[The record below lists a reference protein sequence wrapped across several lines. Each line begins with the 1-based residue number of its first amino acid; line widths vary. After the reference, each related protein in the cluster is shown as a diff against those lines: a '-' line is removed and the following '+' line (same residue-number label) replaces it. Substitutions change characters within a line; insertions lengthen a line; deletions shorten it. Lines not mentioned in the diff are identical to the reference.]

1 MYTEADIRKPDILE
15 IVDKCIHKLHAQL
28 DGQDSV
34 PVKDTALVIEPPSE
48 EEWGYYFVDHVNRT
62 LFWLEEFE
70 LPVHELDGEP
80 TFSLLRKDSVDM
92 MGFVVYDVLSRT

>member
-1 MYTEADIRKPDILE
+1 MLE
-15 IVDKCIHKLHAQL
+15 KVDKCIHKLHAHL
-28 DGQDSV
+28 DDQNSTL
-34 PVKDTALVIEPPSE
+34 PEDTALVIDPPSE
-48 EEWGYYFVDHVNRT
+48 DTEGCWGYYFVDHANRT

-80 TFSLLRKDSVDM
+80 TFSQLRKDSVDM